1 MLHVLRNI
9 TVRME
14 AAIRKRKNVNRIRN
28 FLKVNSVSMEFVDKL
43 KFNTVNNNVQK
54 GLDVMMDCV

>member
-1 MLHVLRNI
+1 MLLVQRNI

-14 AAIRKRKNVNRIRN
+14 GAIRKRKNVNKIKIALQVSN
-28 FLKVNSVSMEFVDKL
+28 VSMEYVDEL

-54 GLDVMMDCV
+54 GLNAMTDNV